1 MKNKEFKQYII
12 KEASKYFD
20 GKPVIKTNKQKKQIK
35 ENDYSKDITPKEIKQ
50 LVKEMRKINKR
61 IDLREPLIKKEFF
74 EKIKKTDKNQDII
87 NEEYKQRWKDLYN
100 YSVPTDE
107 KRQ

>member
-1 MKNKEFKQYII
+1 MKNKEFKKYII
-12 KEASKYFD
+12 QEASKYFD
-20 GKPVIKTNKQKKQIK
+20 DKPIAETKKQIN
-35 ENDYSKDITPKEIKQ
+35 ENVPSKDITPKEIKQ

-74 EKIKKTDKNQDII
+74 EKVKKTDKKQDVI
-87 NEEYKQRWKDLYN
+87 NEEHKQRWKNLYN